1 VKNTLKFCITWIV
14 GAIIAVFTMSLWRD
28 EEVDWQLLV
37 SVIAVVLIGVLIV
50 SGIMMYIKK
59 AKDKAKE

>member
-14 GAIIAVFTMSLWRD
+14 GAIIAVFTMSLWRN

>member
-1 VKNTLKFCITWIV
+1 MKSTLKFCITWIIGV
-14 GAIIAVFTMSLWRD
+14 IIAVFTMSLWRN

-37 SVIAVVLIGVLIV
+37 SVIVVCLIGVLIV

-59 AKDKAKE
+59 AKDKANE